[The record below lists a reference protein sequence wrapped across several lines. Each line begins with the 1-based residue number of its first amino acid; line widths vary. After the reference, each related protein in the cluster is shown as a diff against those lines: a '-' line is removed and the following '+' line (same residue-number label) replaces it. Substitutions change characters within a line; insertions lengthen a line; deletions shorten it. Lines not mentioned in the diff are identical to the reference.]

1 MEMPGKKKCD
11 QCCVDAVY
19 LSLSLPLALTYFK
32 HICTV
37 AWHYPL
43 LGKKAFCVWS
53 KASPS
58 NSLVVIYICYASFL
72 HLGRIY
78 LSYLYFAPFCL
89 PVLIKTHINTV
100 ALYKP
105 LYPLA
110 GWQVS
115 PETQKASEDKRE
127 KHHADQHSPHRVLY

>member
-78 LSYLYFAPFCL
+78 LSYLYFCSILFAS
-89 PVLIKTHINTV
+89 VNKNT
-100 ALYKP
+100 YKHSSIVQAIVP
-105 LYPLA
+105 LSWLA
-110 GWQVS
+110 GL
-115 PETQKASEDKRE
+115 T
-127 KHHADQHSPHRVLY
+127 